1 MSEMKNFMFNLPTR
15 IEFGLEKFKQVG
27 REAARFGRKALI
39 VSYRDKSLS
48 ALVVECAQLLAAE
61 SVQSVVFEEAE
72 ANPVCQIVDRGR
84 DVAIENKCD
93 LVIGLGGGSA
103 MDVAKAIAVCAVE
116 KVDIWKIVEG
126 RPIEKK
132 PLPLILVPTTSGTGS
147 EVTQYAVIS
156 NRELKRKEGFG
167 RLEFY
172 PKVAILDPLLTV
184 GLPPALTA
192 ATGMDALTHA
202 IEGYTTKLTNPITDA
217 CAEKAISLIG
227 KSIRTAVFHGTN
239 IQARYDLMLASML
252 AGIAITHADT
262 SLAHVIGEAVGAVFN
277 TGHGLSVSLTLPAVM
292 EYNCIADLP
301 KFAAIAEM
309 LGEIVDGLSLREAA
323 MLAPGAVRVLIADLN
338 LPQGLAQMG
347 VSENEQVMALCCRPN
362 MDASNLRPA
371 SRPDFE
377 FLFRASLS
385 PEMSY
390 WAIVENPLNRG

>member
-1 MSEMKNFMFNLPTR
+1 MDEMKNFTFNLPTR
-15 IEFGLEKFKQVG
+15 LEFGLDKFKEIG
-27 REAARFGRKALI
+27 REASRLGHK
-39 VSYRDKSLS
+39 
-48 ALVVECAQLLAAE
+48 ALVVTYKDGSMSAVLAECVQLLAAE
-61 SVQSVVFEEAE
+61 FVQSVAFEEAE

-84 DVAIENKCD
+84 EVAIKNGCD

-103 MDVAKAIAVCAVE
+103 MDVAKAVAVCAVE
-116 KVDIWKIVEG
+116 KVDVWKIVEG
-126 RPIEKK
+126 RPIQNK

-172 PKVAILDPLLTV
+172 PRVAILDPLLTV
-184 GLPPALTA
+184 ALPPALTA

-202 IEGYTTKLTNPITDA
+202 IEGYTTRLTNPLADA
-217 CAEKAISLIG
+217 CAEKAIALIG
-227 KSIRTAVFHGTN
+227 NSLRTAVFSGKN
-239 IQARYDLMLASML
+239 LQARYDLMLASML

-292 EYNCIADLP
+292 EYNCFTNLERFATIAGL
-301 KFAAIAEM
+301 
-309 LGEIVDGLSLREAA
+309 LGEEVDGLSLREAA
-323 MLAPGAVRVLIADLN
+323 QLAPEAVRKLISDLN
-338 LPQGLAQMG
+338 LPLGLAQLG
-347 VSENEQVMALCCRPN
+347 VAENEQVLALCCRPN
-362 MDASNLRPA
+362 MDGSNLRPA

-377 FLFRASLS
+377 LLFRGSLL

-390 WAIVENPLNRG
+390 WALAEKP